1 MPRSSLPADT
11 PPTTGVG
18 PLQWAQMANKAGQ
31 AEMRIGLN
39 TAEFGSV
46 EVRTSV
52 HASDVGVQIGSEKG
66 DLRSL
71 LTPELPS
78 IAHTLQQQD
87 LRLTQVSFHQQGFAF
102 AGNSSFSGGNSQ
114 PSWYFSRPQAASS
127 LADESSAAKPS
138 HASEPI
144 ASQRGPGLS
153 ILA

>member
-1 MPRSSLPADT
+1 
-11 PPTTGVG
+11 
-18 PLQWAQMANKAGQ
+18 MANKAGQ
-31 AEMRIGLN
+31 AEMRIGWN

-78 IAHTLQQQD
+78 IANTLQQQD
-87 LRLTQVSFHQQGFAF
+87 LRLAQVSFHQQGFSF
-102 AGNSSFSGGNSQ
+102 TGNSSFSGGNSQ
-114 PSWYFSRPQAASS
+114 QRSFASRPQSS
-127 LADESSAAKPS
+127 IAFAEESSATEVA
-138 HASEPI
+138 HASQTDV
-144 ASQRGPGLS
+144 SQRGTGLS

>member
-1 MPRSSLPADT
+1 MSDA
-11 PPTTGVG
+11 PPPVSAS

-71 LTPELPS
+71 LAPELPS
-78 IAHTLQQQD
+78 IANTLQQQD
-87 LRLTQVSFHQQGFAF
+87 LRLAQVSFHQQGFAF
-102 AGNSSFSGGNSQ
+102 GGNSSFSGGDSQ
-114 PSWYFSRPQAASS
+114 SRSFASRPHAAASFS
-127 LADESSAAKPS
+127 DSSVGESV
-138 HASEPI
+138 HTSEPVM
-144 ASQRGPGLS
+144 SPRGTGIS

>member
-1 MPRSSLPADT
+1 
-11 PPTTGVG
+11 
-18 PLQWAQMANKAGQ
+18 
-31 AEMRIGLN
+31 MRIGLN

-52 HASDVGVQIGSEKG
+52 RASDVGVQIGSEKG

-87 LRLTQVSFHQQGFAF
+87 LRLTQVSFHQQGFSF

-114 PSWYFSRPQAASS
+114 PRSYAARPQPAADFSE
-127 LADESSAAKPS
+127 ESSAIEPA
-138 HASEPI
+138 HASEPT
-144 ASQRGPGLS
+144 ASRRGSGLS